1 MHQHIGGS
9 PCGLGAGSDDRW
21 GRGLEDKEVV
31 KMDGKWAGGLS
42 LVGWGGGTER
52 VTNLDGERFH

>member
-1 MHQHIGGS
+1 M
-9 PCGLGAGSDDRW
+9 
-21 GRGLEDKEVV
+21 EDKEVV